1 MFIITKKKDNVVE
14 GISETL
20 CYISDTN
27 YVRINNQNLVFNPNS
42 CKIYEVEDAPN
53 YIEPEKYCYTEEK
66 GFYENPDWVEPSS
79 DIPEEIKETIR
90 QEYRDELAQEVSQNV
105 YDA

>member
-20 CYISDTN
+20 HYISDTN

-42 CKIYEVEDAPN
+42 CKIYEIEDVAN
-53 YIEPEKYCYTEEK
+53 YVEPEKYCYTEER
-66 GFYENPDWVEPSS
+66 GFYENPDWVEPVN
-79 DIPEEIKETIR
+79 PEVEVIR

-105 YDA
+105 YGA